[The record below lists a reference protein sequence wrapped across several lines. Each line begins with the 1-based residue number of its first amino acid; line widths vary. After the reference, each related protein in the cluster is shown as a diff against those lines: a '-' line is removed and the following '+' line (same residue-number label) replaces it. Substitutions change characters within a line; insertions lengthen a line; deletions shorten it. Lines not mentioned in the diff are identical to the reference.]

1 MIEQFTLDA
10 AKERTNNINSWVQA
24 SPQRYAVEY
33 YSSFDAFIEK
43 LSSNVD
49 QANSAVQS
57 DANSQ
62 NIKLRAQLTYA
73 AAIFRDCKYSLVS
86 RGRLQELGI
95 HNMYREA
102 YEVARP
108 AQYVENLA

>member
-1 MIEQFTLDA
+1 MIEQFTLEQA
-10 AKERTNNINSWVQA
+10 RERTNNINSWVQA
-24 SPQRYAVEY
+24 APQRYAAEY
-33 YSSFDAFIEK
+33 YGSFNEFIEK
-43 LSSNVD
+43 LSSNVTE
-49 QANSAVQS
+49 ANAAVQ
-57 DANSQ
+57 DDENAQ

-73 AAIFRDCKYSLVS
+73 AAIFRDCKYSLVN

-108 AQYVENLA
+108 VAYVEDL

>member
-1 MIEQFTLDA
+1 MIEQFTPDQA
-10 AKERTNNINSWVQA
+10 RERTNNINSWVQA
-24 SPQRYAVEY
+24 APQLYAAEY
-33 YSSFDAFIEK
+33 YGSFNEFIEK
-43 LSSNVD
+43 LSSNVTA
-49 QANSAVQS
+49 ANAAVQPE
-57 DANSQ
+57 DEKQ
-62 NIKLRAQLTYA
+62 NLKLRAQLNYA

-108 AQYVENLA
+108 AAYVEDL